1 MLLPREKSK
10 KKNISWRLEMKEKAG
25 ELQASTKNKEEQIR
39 TKEKINDNNHE
50 ILPQLLPIV
59 TRTNSK

>member
-1 MLLPREKSK
+1 
-10 KKNISWRLEMKEKAG
+10 MKEKAG
-25 ELQASTKNKEEQIR
+25 ELQASTKKNKEEQIR

-50 ILPQLLPIV
+50 ILPRLLPIV